1 MKTIKSIFAAMVVM
15 SLFSCT
21 TELNDPVANSSF
33 DNVLESKFNAVELED
48 NNAMYSNLPEL
59 SMKEAETILSALKN
73 HTNDK
78 EDLEVKTAS
87 QNDMHKWQVVM
98 KHTIDNK
105 YTFTIQLNLTS
116 YDDGSLFYNGY
127 SNNCSLDEMKWQVGG
142 FSFASDN
149 ASEKFKFQSQS
160 YLYIKVFDQDETKFY
175 QIPVAI
181 NGLYNP
187 MNHEAS
193 YDYSI

>member
-1 MKTIKSIFAAMVVM
+1 MVVM

-33 DNVLESKFNAVELED
+33 ANVLESKFNAIEFEGNKAAL
-48 NNAMYSNLPEL
+48 ANLPEL
-59 SMKEAETILSALKN
+59 SIKEAETILSALKN
-73 HTNDK
+73 HTNDQ
-78 EDLEVKTAS
+78 EELEIKTAS

-98 KHTIDNK
+98 KRTIDNK
-105 YTFTIQLNLTS
+105 YSFTIQLNLTS

-127 SNNCSLDEMKWQVGG
+127 SNNCSVSEMEWQVGG

-149 ASEKFKFQSQS
+149 ASDNFKFQSQS
-160 YLYIKVFDQDETKFY
+160 YLYIKVFDQDETIFY

-187 MNHEAS
+187 MNHEAT
-193 YDYSI
+193 YEYTL

>member
-1 MKTIKSIFAAMVVM
+1 MVVM